1 MAKNSTVNFAL
12 YGQIIKVDGDK
23 KVFKPYGEQKSLT
36 VKVKDNLKVGDS
48 VRLTLYESPNFNLM
62 KVSLVKFSKIPVF
75 LKSYSKTAEGLE
87 VVLVSKDQSLNIT
100 RTIAKNDPL
109 FASLKDKRM
118 IMAAV
123 FDDIVFLEAA

>member
-1 MAKNSTVNFAL
+1 MAKNTTINFAL

-23 KVFKPYGEQKSLT
+23 KVFKPYGEQKTLT
-36 VKVKDNLKVGDS
+36 VKVKDNLKVGDT
-48 VRLTLYESPNFNLM
+48 VRLTLYESPNFNLL

-75 LKSYSKTAEGLE
+75 LKSYSKTTEGLE

-100 RTIAKNDPL
+100 RTIARNDPL

-118 IMAAV
+118 IIAAV